1 MIASHRSEL
10 MKLARRKPL
19 VVWEGM
25 ISLIFPVLEFAV
37 IRSDR
42 SCLIA
47 IVLFAGIYLSKT
59 LKSWFNWAITLVPV
73 HNSNFDCPIPRVQST
88 PDAANSQVQRTMGT

>member
-10 MKLARRKPL
+10 MKLARRKL
-19 VVWEGM
+19 LIGWEGM

-42 SCLIA
+42 SCLIMIA
-47 IVLFAGIYLSKT
+47 LFAGIYFGCRKFTGSKN
-59 LKSWFNWAITLVPV
+59 NWHIRIDDKFKA
-73 HNSNFDCPIPRVQST
+73 Q
-88 PDAANSQVQRTMGT
+88 